1 MKRYEIQIRNVV
13 KKDIDQIKDFIVE
26 KTAANTPSV
35 TRLNFML
42 KCFH

>member
-26 KTAANTPSV
+26 KKQPR
-35 TRLNFML
+35 TRRALRG
-42 KCFH
+42 